1 MDIINLIGSYGPWSW
16 ILAGVV
22 LLALE
27 LFVPG
32 GFFVWLGVAGGLTGL
47 AAMLWPIDW
56 PWQFLIFG
64 AASLVLII
72 AWLRF
77 FKSRPQQSDRPLLN
91 ERASRYIG
99 HEAVLNEP
107 ITDGIGRLA
116 LGDTVWRVAGPDLP
130 AGQRVRVVG
139 ADAALLKVERV

>member
-1 MDIINLIGSYGPWSW
+1 M
-16 ILAGVV
+16 
-22 LLALE
+22 
-27 LFVPG
+27 
-32 GFFVWLGVAGGLTGL
+32 
-47 AAMLWPIDW
+47 
-56 PWQFLIFG
+56 
-64 AASLVLII
+64 
-72 AWLRF
+72 
-77 FKSRPQQSDRPLLN
+77 QSDRPLLN

-139 ADAALLKVERV
+139 ADAALLKVERA